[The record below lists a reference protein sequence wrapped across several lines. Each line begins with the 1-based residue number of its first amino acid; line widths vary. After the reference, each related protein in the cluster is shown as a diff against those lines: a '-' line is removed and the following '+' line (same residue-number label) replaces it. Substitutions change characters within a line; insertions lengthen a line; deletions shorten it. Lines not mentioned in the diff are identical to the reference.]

1 MSPARRALVAIVVFS
16 VAGPLFAADAV
27 RGSGNGIVQQRELG
41 AFSGVA
47 LGGPFQLVLRQG
59 VQEAVEVRGDDNV
72 VPLVE
77 TRIETSVGGR
87 RSLQVDLR
95 RGARLAPS
103 TRVVITVDFVRLD
116 DLALGGSGE
125 ITGSGLRSQALAVSI
140 GGTGSV
146 RLAALEAERLD
157 VSIGG
162 SGTLD
167 VQGRAGRL
175 ELNIGGSGRAA
186 AGKLVAKDVRISVA
200 GSGHAEVNAATT
212 LEVAIAGGGEVLH
225 VGSAQPRT
233 TIVGSGKVRRGA

>member
-1 MSPARRALVAIVVFS
+1 MSPARRAFVAIAVLS

-27 RGSGNGIVQQRELG
+27 RGSGAVIAQQRQLG

-59 VQEAVEVRGDDNV
+59 TREAVEVRGDDNV

-77 TRIETSVGGR
+77 TRIETGAGGR
-87 RSLQVDLR
+87 RSLHVDLQ

-125 ITGSGLRSQALAVSI
+125 ISGSGLRSQALAVSI

-146 RLAALEAERLD
+146 RLTALEAERLD

-162 SGTLD
+162 SGILD
-167 VQGRAGRL
+167 AQGRAGQL
-175 ELNIGGSGRAA
+175 ELSIGGSGRVQAGTLAA
-186 AGKLVAKDVRISVA
+186 RDVRVNLA
-200 GSGHAEVNAATT
+200 GSGRAHVNAATS
-212 LEVAIAGGGEVLH
+212 LEITIAGSGEVVH
-225 VGSAQPRT
+225 EGGAQPRT
-233 TIVGSGKVRRGA
+233 TVIGSGTVRRGA